1 MIAAPMAMNRPR
13 NTRDSA
19 IPMSSTFCWYFGGTL
34 NEPMISAKTK
44 RLSTLSAFSV
54 T

>member
-1 MIAAPMAMNRPR
+1 MRNTSAMAMPN
-13 NTRDSA
+13 
-19 IPMSSTFCWYFGGTL
+19 SSTFCWYLRGIL
-34 NEPMISAKTK
+34 NAPMISANTN